1 MEPNFRKENLVF
13 WTKSSNIDRMVCRAK
28 GIAFNEELAKEM
40 DRTTRFYFVINKEGQ
55 SKVIPGIS
63 VEPYRVQEEGRKK
76 FSRIYQPLED
86 CKIETEEVKTAIKEY
101 FLNVHGVNVLV

>member
-1 MEPNFRKENLVF
+1 MQQNFSKENIVF

-28 GIAFNEELAKEM
+28 GIAFNEELAKQM
-40 DRTTRFYFVINKEGQ
+40 DRTTRFYFVINREGQ
-55 SKVIPGIS
+55 SKVITGIS
-63 VEPYRVQEEGRKK
+63 VESYRVQEKGRKK

-101 FLNVHGVNVLV
+101 CLSVHGVKVLL